1 MKGFNPLCEA
11 KKAEG
16 RDRKGFVRLCI
27 NVEEILGH
35 NINTKT
41 SVESYKYLH
50 FHPLIKVTT
59 KSQRVQVPE
68 YCHCNSSCHS

>member
-1 MKGFNPLCEA
+1 MWERGCYNKGGGEVKGFNPLCEA

-41 SVESYKYLH
+41 SV
-50 FHPLIKVTT
+50 
-59 KSQRVQVPE
+59 
-68 YCHCNSSCHS
+68 